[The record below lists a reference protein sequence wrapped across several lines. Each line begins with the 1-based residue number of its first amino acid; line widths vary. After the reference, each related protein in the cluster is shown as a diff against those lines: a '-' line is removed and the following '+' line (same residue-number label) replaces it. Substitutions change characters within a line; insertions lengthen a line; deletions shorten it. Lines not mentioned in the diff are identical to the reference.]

1 MLRRGGVGRLDIESS
16 VDVRIRTVGA
26 ESVRERTDMFILFM
40 EDLLAFEV
48 LVEAGTLNRL
58 NLEPLRLP

>member
-26 ESVRERTDMFILFM
+26 ESVRERTDIFILFM

>member
-26 ESVRERTDMFILFM
+26 ESVRERTDMFILFT
-40 EDLLAFEV
+40 EDLLAFDV
-48 LVEAGTLNRL
+48 LVEAGKLNRL